1 VVIVTAYTRTD
12 CEDAQEISNRLV
24 SGEAKW
30 GLGTLSGNGDISF
43 HFLSF
48 CTIFFHYVSIS
59 PIQGKYL

>member
-1 VVIVTAYTRTD
+1 MVTVTANTRTD

-30 GLGTLSGNGDISF
+30 GLGTLSGNADISF

-48 CTIFFHYVSIS
+48 CTIFFHYVSI
-59 PIQGKYL
+59 